1 MPDFEDIYRHEFKP
15 IQTRNAFQQMN
26 LYAGKERVR
35 EFDLA
40 ATVLMVKAG
49 GTIHKLRRLITA
61 DRTNISDLQG
71 AMGIAT
77 YVSNR
82 VLVDWDR
89 PTEQTR
95 EYPFY
100 LGARPGPPSTGLK
113 VNGRASVE
121 NQYDQQDWIKSNQ
134 RAIDEALTGEANV
147 VALGEFDF
155 PPHDVDGVLIN
166 PGDSAAA
173 IEGHREWIKGR
184 LAKHGRPALVFA
196 GSSHEWAGHGCV
208 NVGEV
213 FIADDDG
220 RGLQVHHHRYR
231 KRVAAGGLGETLTQ
245 VTSPLLP
252 YFGTSFGKIAVLICI
267 DAFDP
272 GVIMSMVASPRGIDR
287 VGMILVP
294 SYNPSERLVRS
305 CQQLSY
311 LANCCV
317 VYVNAMGSARHT
329 KAQVFL
335 SGISLRTWR
344 AQLTNIVEMV
354 KSGVH
359 LDYRI
364 VDSLPGVRTLDRLVH
379 LTEIGRDLR
388 FEALD
393 SGRQLMKWVIP
404 YGFANEAA
412 VTLSEQYPFNRSR
425 ILATLA
431 SVEDD

>member
-1 MPDFEDIYRHEFKP
+1 MPDFEDIYRREFEP
-15 IQTRNAFQQMN
+15 IQTRNAFQHMN

-49 GTIHKLRRLITA
+49 GSIHKLTRLVTA
-61 DRTNISDLQG
+61 DRINIPLEG
-71 AMGIAT
+71 ATGIAT
-77 YVSNR
+77 FVSNR

-89 PTEQTR
+89 PTEPSR
-95 EYPFY
+95 EFPFY
-100 LGARPGPPSTGLK
+100 LGTRNGPPSTGLR
-113 VNGRASVE
+113 VNNQASLE
-121 NQYDQQDWIKSNQ
+121 HQYDQKAWIDKNQ
-134 RAIDEALTGEANV
+134 RAIHKALSSGANV
-147 VALGEFDF
+147 VTLGEFDF
-155 PPHDVDGVLIN
+155 PPLDTDGVFMSREA
-166 PGDSAAA
+166 SAALIA
-173 IEGHREWIKGR
+173 KHRKWLKDR
-184 LAKHGRPALVFA
+184 LARHGKPALVFA
-196 GSSHEWAGHGCV
+196 GSAHEWTSQGCV

-220 RGLQVHHHRYR
+220 HGLQVHHHLYQ

-245 VTSPLLP
+245 VTSPFLP
-252 YFGTSFGKIAVLICI
+252 YYGTSFGKIAVLICI

-272 GVIMSMVASPRGIDR
+272 GLVMSMVASSRGIDR

-335 SGISLRTWR
+335 SGISLSTWS
-344 AQLTNIVEMV
+344 AQLVDIVRMV
-354 KSGVH
+354 KKGVR

-364 VDSLPGVRTLDRLVH
+364 ADSLPGVRTLERLVH
-379 LTEIGRDLR
+379 LTEIGRDLKIK
-388 FEALD
+388 ALD
-393 SGRQLMKWVIP
+393 SGGQLMKWIIP

-412 VTLSEQYPFNRSR
+412 ITLSEKYPFNRGR

-431 SVEDD
+431 SVED